1 MLVEFL
7 QVLFFAESFL
17 LTPGPIDIEGEVTL
31 QLAEPVSAVTSG
43 AHLRIDVTRSI
54 PSSVDLPNVVAVLDY
69 LAKRYPAGS
78 VTATLVTGSGERA
91 ILERVSGSTGGERA
105 ELIVSSSSGIQT
117 EVDFSEVRIATTT
130 PLRAVTVTW
139 QNHAK

>member
-1 MLVEFL
+1 MKEFFL
-7 QVLFFAESFL
+7 ILFFAKSLL
-17 LTPGPIDIEGEVTL
+17 LTPEPIDIEAEVTL

-43 AHLRIDVTRSI
+43 AHLRIDVTHSI
-54 PSSVDLPNVVAVLDY
+54 AGSVELPNVEAVLDY
-69 LAKRYPAGS
+69 LAERYPDGS
-78 VTATLVTGSGERA
+78 VTATLTTGSGEQA

-117 EVDFSEVRIATTT
+117 DVDFSEVKIATKT
-130 PLRAVTVTW
+130 PLQSVTVTW